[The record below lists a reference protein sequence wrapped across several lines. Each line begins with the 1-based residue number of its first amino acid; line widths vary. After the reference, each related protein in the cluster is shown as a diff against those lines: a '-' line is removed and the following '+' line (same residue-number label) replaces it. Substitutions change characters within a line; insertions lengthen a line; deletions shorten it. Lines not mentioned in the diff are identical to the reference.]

1 MIKLSCQIVKA
12 NNILFLKYEKINDPF
27 SRTEIFSSPK
37 QDNQQSEESK
47 REI

>member
-37 QDNQQSEESK
+37 QDN
-47 REI
+47 